1 MREDKTYF
9 EYANEAATKTRKI
22 SQLLC
27 GTEVPEEGSL
37 LEGIDYCI
45 FSMIQLHLAPIV
57 GKEPHSDEMNYKAME
72 IMYAD
77 ESEVNGIVKS
87 GGMEYG
93 LVLHDVNNVLEQ
105 LHNAGGC
112 DGSTEYARGWDDAME
127 EAERIVAAGLSLKA
141 NAGWNEPD

>member
-9 EYANEAATKTRKI
+9 EYANEAAAKTRKI

-27 GTEVPEEGSL
+27 GM
-37 LEGIDYCI
+37 D
-45 FSMIQLHLAPIV
+45 
-57 GKEPHSDEMNYKAME
+57 
-72 IMYAD
+72 
-77 ESEVNGIVKS
+77 IVKS